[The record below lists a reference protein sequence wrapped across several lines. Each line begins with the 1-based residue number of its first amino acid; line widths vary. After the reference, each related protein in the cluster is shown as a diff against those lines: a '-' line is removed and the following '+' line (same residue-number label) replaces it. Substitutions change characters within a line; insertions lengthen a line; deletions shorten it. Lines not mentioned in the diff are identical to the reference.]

1 MSSALKQYE
10 RRTNMNIDFNAS
22 KPIYEQV
29 IDEIKKQIA
38 RGETKPGDKL
48 PSQRELAKD
57 IQVNPNTVQR
67 AYREMEILDLVE
79 TKRGRGTFI
88 KDDDKVIKEIN
99 EQMAH
104 SAVEKFITEMVS
116 IGFEKEEIINLLKSE
131 FERRIKND

>member
-1 MSSALKQYE
+1 MK
-10 RRTNMNIDFNAS
+10 IDFDAS

-29 IDEIKKQIA
+29 IDGIKKQIA
-38 RGETKPGDKL
+38 RGEIDPGDKL
-48 PSQRELAKD
+48 PSQREMAKE

-67 AYREMEILDLVE
+67 AYREMELLDLVE

-104 SAVEKFITEMVS
+104 AAVKRFIDEMIS
-116 IGFEKEEIINLLKSE
+116 IGFKKEEVINLLKEE
-131 FERRIKND
+131 FERRMEND

>member
-1 MSSALKQYE
+1 
-10 RRTNMNIDFNAS
+10 MNIDFNAS

-29 IDEIKKQIA
+29 IEEIKKQIA
-38 RGETKPGDKL
+38 RGEIKPGDKL

-57 IQVNPNTVQR
+57 IQVNPNTIQR

-99 EQMAH
+99 KQMAQ
-104 SAVEKFITEMVS
+104 SAVQKFIDEMVS
-116 IGFEKEEIINLLKSE
+116 IGFEKQEIVELLKRE

>member
-1 MSSALKQYE
+1 MK
-10 RRTNMNIDFNAS
+10 IDFNAS

-38 RGETKPGDKL
+38 RGEIKPGDKL

-104 SAVEKFITEMVS
+104 SAVQKFITEMVS

-131 FERRIKND
+131 FERRIKNDWNSSKG

>member
-1 MSSALKQYE
+1 MK
-10 RRTNMNIDFNAS
+10 IDFNAS

-38 RGETKPGDKL
+38 RGEIKPGDKL
-48 PSQRELAKD
+48 PSQRKLAKD

-131 FERRIKND
+131 FERRINNDWNSSKSKQLN

>member
-1 MSSALKQYE
+1 
-10 RRTNMNIDFNAS
+10 MNIDFNAS

-29 IDEIKKQIA
+29 IEEIKKQIA
-38 RGETKPGDKL
+38 RGEISPGDKL

-57 IQVNPNTVQR
+57 IQVNPNTIQR

-99 EQMAH
+99 KQMAQ
-104 SAVEKFITEMVS
+104 SAVQNFIDEMVS
-116 IGFEKEEIINLLKSE
+116 IGFEKQEIIDLLKRE

>member
-1 MSSALKQYE
+1 MK
-10 RRTNMNIDFNAS
+10 IDFNAS

-38 RGETKPGDKL
+38 RGEIKPGDKL

-104 SAVEKFITEMVS
+104 SAVQKFITEMVS

-131 FERRIKND
+131 FERRINND

>member
-1 MSSALKQYE
+1 MK
-10 RRTNMNIDFNAS
+10 IDFNAS

-38 RGETKPGDKL
+38 RGEIKPGEKL

-88 KDDDKVIKEIN
+88 KEDDKVIKEIN
-99 EQMAH
+99 DQMAQT
-104 SAVEKFITEMVS
+104 AVQKFIKEMIS
-116 IGFEKEEIINLLKSE
+116 IGFEKDEIINLLKSE

>member
-1 MSSALKQYE
+1 
-10 RRTNMNIDFNAS
+10 MNIDFNAS

-29 IDEIKKQIA
+29 IAEIKKQIA
-38 RGETKPGDKL
+38 RGEIKPGDKL

-57 IQVNPNTVQR
+57 IQVNPNTIQR
-67 AYREMEILDLVE
+67 AYREMELLDLVE

-99 EQMAH
+99 KQMAH
-104 SAVEKFITEMVS
+104 TAVQRFIDEMVS
-116 IGFEKEEIINLLKSE
+116 IGFEKEEVINLLKSE

>member
-1 MSSALKQYE
+1 MK
-10 RRTNMNIDFNAS
+10 IDFNAS

-38 RGETKPGDKL
+38 RGEIKPGDKL

-88 KDDDKVIKEIN
+88 KEDDKVIKEIN

-131 FERRIKND
+131 FERRINND

>member
-1 MSSALKQYE
+1 MK
-10 RRTNMNIDFNAS
+10 IDFNAS

-38 RGETKPGDKL
+38 RGEIRPGDKL

-57 IQVNPNTVQR
+57 IQVNPNTIQR
-67 AYREMEILDLVE
+67 AYREMELLDLVE

-88 KDDDKVIKEIN
+88 KDDDKVIKQIN

-104 SAVEKFITEMVS
+104 AAVKRFIDEMIS
-116 IGFEKEEIINLLKSE
+116 IGFKKEEVINLLKEE
-131 FERRIKND
+131 FGRRMKND

>member
-1 MSSALKQYE
+1 MK
-10 RRTNMNIDFNAS
+10 IDFNAS

-38 RGETKPGDKL
+38 RGEIKPGDKL

-88 KDDDKVIKEIN
+88 KEDDKVIKEIN
-99 EQMAH
+99 DQMAQT
-104 SAVEKFITEMVS
+104 AVQKFIKEMIS

>member
-1 MSSALKQYE
+1 MK
-10 RRTNMNIDFNAS
+10 IDFNAS

-38 RGETKPGDKL
+38 RGEIKPGDKL

-104 SAVEKFITEMVS
+104 SAVQKFITEMVS